1 MPESFFKYDNLLDIK
16 LKGRVL
22 TLDANVVDL
31 CLDVIWLTK
40 FRSTK
45 AAIKLHTL
53 LDLKTAIP
61 EYIFIT
67 VQQDPGT

>member
-1 MPESFFKYDNLLDIK
+1 LKLIEQARVLCADDNLIDLK
-16 LKGRVL
+16 LKGKIYA
-22 TLDANVVDL
+22 LDATVIDL
-31 CLDVIWLTK
+31 CLDVFWWAE

-61 EYIFIT
+61 E
-67 VQQDPGT
+67 